1 LYTQNSERKEKK
13 SSHKENRNAAYDVLI
28 KNGKVI
34 DGTGSPWFK
43 ADIAISNG
51 KIVKMGR
58 IAEKADLVID
68 AYGLIVS
75 PGWVDFHSHSDL
87 TLLRYPHADSDLIQ
101 GATMVVTGNCGFSAA
116 PIIGDLAKKSIQKRA
131 EGLGI
136 KIDWSSF
143 DEYLE
148 RLERQGVPMNVACLV
163 GHNTIRTCVMGYEER
178 PANDEEIARMKK
190 LIADSMKAGAFGMS
204 TGLVFPPGCWAD
216 THELIELSKTV
227 AEHDGIYVSHIRGER
242 ETNIE
247 ATKELIK
254 IGEEAEVRVHRSH
267 MQSKYPVFGNAE
279 KVLKL
284 MEEAR
289 ERGVDVACD
298 TDAFP
303 WIGFNAVN
311 QLPPLHLT
319 SFAQGR
325 SLVELLRNPKTRE
338 EFKKRML
345 EMSPYDPLGR
355 TGQGGIYQKR
365 AWDRVW
371 IYECR
376 SDPSVEGKKIS
387 EISRERKI
395 DPEDVLFDLIE
406 QEEGRGPKLVVA
418 YIEDDHR
425 ITAPNSLCIF
435 PSTDGSV
442 VETDKIPP
450 RYFQFSP
457 EWLSMFPRVL
467 SRYVKEE
474 HLMSIE
480 EAIRRMTSFACQ
492 RLRIFDRGIIRP
504 GMWADL
510 TIFDFKKIKSKGD
523 FDNPQQFPEG
533 IEYVLVNGQ
542 LAVEK
547 GEYTGIQ
554 AGKVM
559 RHHA

>member
-1 LYTQNSERKEKK
+1 MRKNSCQ
-13 SSHKENRNAAYDVLI
+13 SHNGSYDVLV
-28 KNGKVI
+28 KDGKVI

-43 ADIAISNG
+43 ADIAISDG
-51 KIVKMGR
+51 RIVKIGR
-58 IAEKADLVID
+58 IVGEADLVID
-68 AYGLIVS
+68 ANGLVVS

-101 GATMVVTGNCGFSAA
+101 GATLVVTGNCGFSAS
-116 PIIGDLAKKSIQKRA
+116 PIIGDLAKEIMRERA
-131 EGLGI
+131 DELGI
-136 KIDWSSF
+136 RIDWSSF

-148 RLERQGVPMNVACLV
+148 KLERQGVSMNVACLV
-163 GHNTIRTCVMGYEER
+163 GHNTVRTCVMGYEER
-178 PANDEEIARMKK
+178 PADKEEIVLMKR

-216 THELIELSKTV
+216 TEELIELAKTV
-227 AEHDGIYVSHIRGER
+227 AEYDGIYVSHIRGER

-247 ATKELIK
+247 ATKELIR
-254 IGEEAEVRVHRSH
+254 IGEEANVRVHRSH

-279 KVLKL
+279 KILNL
-284 MEEAR
+284 MDEAR
-289 ERGVDVACD
+289 ERGVDIACD

-303 WIGFNAVN
+303 WIGFNAIN
-311 QLPPLHLT
+311 QIPPLHLT
-319 SFAQGR
+319 GFAEGR
-325 SLVELLRNPKTRE
+325 SVIELLSNPKTRE

-345 EMSPYDPLGR
+345 GMSPYDPLGR
-355 TGQGGIYQKR
+355 TGQGGIYQQR

-376 SDPSVEGKKIS
+376 SDPTVEGKTIS
-387 EISRERKI
+387 EVSHEKGK
-395 DPEDVLFDLIE
+395 DPEDVLFDLIV
-406 QEEGRGPKLVVA
+406 QEGGRGPKLVAA
-418 YIEDDHR
+418 YIEDDHK
-425 ITAPNSLCIF
+425 ITAKNNLCIF

-442 VETDKIPP
+442 VETSEVPP
-450 RYFQFSP
+450 RYFQYSP
-457 EWLSMFPRVL
+457 EWLGMFPRVL

-474 HLMSIE
+474 RLMSIE

-510 TIFDFKKIKSKGD
+510 TIFDFDRIKPRGSFKD
-523 FDNPQQFPEG
+523 PKQPPEG
-533 IEYVLVNGQ
+533 IEYVLVNGK

-547 GEYTGIQ
+547 GKYTGIQ
-554 AGKVM
+554 AGKVL